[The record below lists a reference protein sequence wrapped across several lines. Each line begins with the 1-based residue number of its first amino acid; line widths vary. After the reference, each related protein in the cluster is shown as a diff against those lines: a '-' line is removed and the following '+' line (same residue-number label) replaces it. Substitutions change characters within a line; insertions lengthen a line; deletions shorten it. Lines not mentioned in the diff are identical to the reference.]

1 MPEIDWSNPQGHSYF
16 TRVYM
21 NFQRW
26 SRGVQVGHVSGAPH
40 LNVGIDSDFLV
51 VKAGVSGGNS
61 LKG

>member
-1 MPEIDWSNPQGHSYF
+1 MD
-16 TRVYM
+16 
-21 NFQRW
+21 FQRW